1 MRWDELSPAGSSGF
15 SQRQNY
21 LQKNRMNTGLSSQKL
36 KVGDKFPAMSL
47 TTTKGKEL
55 SIPVSGAKFTH
66 VQFRRFSRC
75 PICDTH
81 IAFLRAASQ
90 KLLEHGIHEVLFF
103 HSTRSEVQSFHTNL
117 PFDAVADPIK
127 RYYQRVGVEKSYF
140 ASLHPS
146 ALWAGIVGMAKGRFG
161 LRATGGPFSLPAEF
175 LVASDGRIV
184 AAKYGLHAY
193 DQWSVDELL
202 KLTVSTSADRSEQ
215 SRN

>member
-1 MRWDELSPAGSSGF
+1 MAF
-15 SQRQNY
+15 
-21 LQKNRMNTGLSSQKL
+21 
-36 KVGDKFPAMSL
+36 
-47 TTTKGKEL
+47 TK
-55 SIPVSGAKFTH
+55 
-66 VQFRRFSRC
+66 C
-75 PICDTH
+75 C
-81 IAFLRAASQ
+81 
-90 KLLEHGIHEVLFF
+90 
-103 HSTRSEVQSFHTNL
+103 SEVQSFHTNL

>member
-1 MRWDELSPAGSSGF
+1 LSPQLVPRYEILG
-15 SQRQNY
+15 
-21 LQKNRMNTGLSSQKL
+21 
-36 KVGDKFPAMSL
+36 
-47 TTTKGKEL
+47 
-55 SIPVSGAKFTH
+55 
-66 VQFRRFSRC
+66 
-75 PICDTH
+75 
-81 IAFLRAASQ
+81 
-90 KLLEHGIHEVLFF
+90 LEHGIHEVLFF

-175 LVASDGRIV
+175 LVASDGRLV